1 MSEQAGIVKAMVP
14 PALVDMSMVGLFEEL
29 MKRLDIRFGGDYRKR
44 FLEIAKERHSLA
56 TKHQCI
62 LSTAVGLHLLIE
74 ALDTKEPPKLRG
86 ARLVA
91 EEVMRLVVTRNGNLF
106 GKLDMEGMREFIGSE
121 LDLTDEA
128 LIEAWET
135 IKSSREKEN

>member
-1 MSEQAGIVKAMVP
+1 MSEQTGIVKAVVP
-14 PALVDMSMVGLFEEL
+14 PMLVDMSMVGLFGEL
-29 MKRLDIRFGGDYRKR
+29 TKRLDSKFGGDYRKR

-56 TKHQCI
+56 TNHQCI
-62 LSTAVGLHLLIE
+62 LSTAVGLHLLVE
-74 ALDTKEPPKLRG
+74 ALDTREPPELRG

-91 EEVMRLVVTRNGNLF
+91 EEVMRLVVTRNGNHF

-135 IKSSREKEN
+135 LKKS

>member
-1 MSEQAGIVKAMVP
+1 MSEQAGIVKTVVP
-14 PALVDMSMVGLFEEL
+14 PMLVDMSMVGLFEEL

-44 FLEIAKERHSLA
+44 FMEIAKERHSLA

-62 LSTAVGLHLLIE
+62 LSTAVGLHLLVE

>member
-1 MSEQAGIVKAMVP
+1 MSEQAGVVKAVVP
-14 PALVDMSMVGLFEEL
+14 PALVDMSMIGLFEEL
-29 MKRLDIRFGGDYRKR
+29 MKRLDGRFGGDYRKR
-44 FLEIAKERHSLA
+44 FLGIAKERHSLA
-56 TKHQCI
+56 TNHRCV
-62 LSTAVGLHLLIE
+62 LSTAVGLHLLVE
-74 ALDTKEPPKLRG
+74 ALDTKEPPGLRG

>member
-1 MSEQAGIVKAMVP
+1 MSEQAGIVKAVVP

-62 LSTAVGLHLLIE
+62 LSTAVGLHLLVE